1 MVLAVDYEPMLE
13 MGNML
18 MIFNNISN
26 AILFGSPFFGLY
38 YMFTL
43 FNHNIKPLKDS
54 VLNVK
59 NDHSLWDC

>member
-38 YMFTL
+38 FYLVGIQPQHQTFKR
-43 FNHNIKPLKDS
+43 F
-54 VLNVK
+54 
-59 NDHSLWDC
+59 CA